1 MKKKLNLA
9 SLKTANAFIDTNAVA
24 TDIKF
29 EIDDI
34 EYEYQ
39 VYCRKFRF
47 DTFTGLDQGENA
59 SVNMVYKGIVNED
72 GTDFFKYEEAC
83 SLHPNL
89 AAALVKAVVEVNTF
103 KKKS

>member
-1 MKKKLNLA
+1 MKKKLNVA
-9 SLKTANAFIDTNAVA
+9 ALKSANAFIDKSAIPVEVQ
-24 TDIKF
+24 F
-29 EIDDI
+29 EIDGV
-34 EYEYQ
+34 EHEYQ